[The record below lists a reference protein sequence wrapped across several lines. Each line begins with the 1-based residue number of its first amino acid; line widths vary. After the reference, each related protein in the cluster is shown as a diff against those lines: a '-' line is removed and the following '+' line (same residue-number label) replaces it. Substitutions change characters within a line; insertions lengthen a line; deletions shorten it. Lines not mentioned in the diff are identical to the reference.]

1 MFGKKKV
8 ITASLD
14 KNKSIWLD
22 KSTNKSHSI
31 EDSKF
36 IYYAKTDEFISK
48 LEIYIKPNKYI
59 NLLNCYIKY

>member
-36 IYYAKTDEFISK
+36 IYYAKTD
-48 LEIYIKPNKYI
+48 
-59 NLLNCYIKY
+59 